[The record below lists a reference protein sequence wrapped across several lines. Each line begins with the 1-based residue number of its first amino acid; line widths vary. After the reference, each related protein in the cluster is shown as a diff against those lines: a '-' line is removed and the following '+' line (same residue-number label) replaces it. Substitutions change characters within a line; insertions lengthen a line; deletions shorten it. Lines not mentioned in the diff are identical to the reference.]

1 MDVNE
6 HERLSNWKD
15 RQVDI
20 VTVITADEKSY
31 TYLLQVDTL
40 VYTKESCLLKD
51 HIYLDALLQI
61 FSHSYNFR
69 RGKCFF
75 PSKYLKILILM

>member
-1 MDVNE
+1 ME
-6 HERLSNWKD
+6 FM
-15 RQVDI
+15 VDI

-69 RGKCFF
+69 RGKILLV
-75 PSKYLKILILM
+75 KVIKISMRIGSC